1 MFIHIGLNS
10 ELVYGIQCLFLM
22 FIGLNTTHTTRVGN
36 YICNKMAE
44 DLSSNTL
51 TANAIVLYEPTKQP
65 SEQKPWITITVAGA
79 TAGVVVAAITYAT
92 TSTTTNAMAS
102 TAGFTLDILGDAIS
116 AGVTYFMGYVPGYAV
131 KFAAKSA
138 AKTTEDTIKHT
149 GMIASA
155 VISSAAGAA
164 TALSITIG
172 TRLVECSIEYGG
184 KISRELAEQLSEAY
198 LRYRASRSTF
208 EESGDICELVDNDWL
223 IVSTQST
230 PVSSTFA
237 TPIHMPNTDTD
248 THINTVIEPL
258 ILNE

>member
-1 MFIHIGLNS
+1 
-10 ELVYGIQCLFLM
+10 
-22 FIGLNTTHTTRVGN
+22 
-36 YICNKMAE
+36 MA
-44 DLSSNTL
+44 DDSSN
-51 TANAIVLYEPTKQP
+51 NALVLYEPNKEP
-65 SEQKPWITITVAGA
+65 SSESSSWITITVAGA

-172 TRLVECSIEYGG
+172 TRLVECSVEYGG
-184 KISRELAEQLSEAY
+184 KISRELAIQLSEAY

-208 EESGDICELVDNDWL
+208 EESGNACELVDDDW
-223 IVSTQST
+223 IMVSRDRS
-230 PVSSTFA
+230 VSYESLPSTFA
-237 TPIHMPNTDTD
+237 TPVHMPSNSA
-248 THINTVIEPL
+248 NLVFEPL
-258 ILNE
+258 ILTE